1 MKEHGFFRQDAWQWD
16 NIRGQVSPV
25 VPELQ
30 SDIDS
35 QYFDVIDD
43 EKEKPESFAT
53 PRVSGGVEGV
63 KVVQYARHCV
73 CFAESIQMSGNF
85 SVCVRCVLERCVCVC
100 VCVLIRG
107 FPSFPPATGVCRQ
120 PPSVCWLHLLQD
132 SPPHQDREG
141 LP

>member
-53 PRVSGGVEGV
+53 PRVSGGGEGGEGV
-63 KVVQYARHCV
+63 K
-73 CFAESIQMSGNF
+73 
-85 SVCVRCVLERCVCVC
+85 
-100 VCVLIRG
+100 
-107 FPSFPPATGVCRQ
+107 
-120 PPSVCWLHLLQD
+120 
-132 SPPHQDREG
+132 
-141 LP
+141 